1 MSDAQRKE
9 LSAFFSFF
17 ATFDLSRPV
26 TTVADLCDGAAL
38 FEVLSVMYVIPS
50 SISTRGSSVTNWVT
64 HVVMQTTSA
73 RQHARPRNP
82 QRIGSCGSVPSN
94 DCIVS

>member
-38 FEVLSVMYVIPS
+38 YEVLSVMYVVV
-50 SISTRGSSVTNWVT
+50 ISDFCR
-64 HVVMQTTSA
+64 
-73 RQHARPRNP
+73 
-82 QRIGSCGSVPSN
+82 C
-94 DCIVS
+94 